1 MMTYTN
7 SRYLTVIL
15 HLIGTQFFLQSQ
27 KKLILSVEATA
38 IKMQAMIQRKKIHIH
53 WNLDR
58 KKKKKNSIF
67 SSWSREKLHPS
78 QSEICTPDIQEE
90 NR

>member
-38 IKMQAMIQRKKIHIH
+38 IKMQAMIQRKKNSYPLESGPKKEKEKQHLQFLIK
-53 WNLDR
+53 R
-58 KKKKKNSIF
+58 KVAS
-67 SSWSREKLHPS
+67 
-78 QSEICTPDIQEE
+78 
-90 NR
+90 